1 MSEST
6 KIFLATA
13 IPSGIVFV
21 ILCSTCL
28 ACCCL
33 TCCSKIKQKQDDKKK
48 PTEASMVEET
58 AKVVGEETKVV
69 GEETI
74 EMNPFSR

>member
-1 MSEST
+1 MSTST
-6 KIFLATA
+6 QIFLATA

-28 ACCCL
+28 VCCCFE
-33 TCCSKIKQKQDDKKK
+33 CESKIKQQHQDDNNDNNEKQ
-48 PTEASMVEET
+48 TGASAVEDT
-58 AKVVGEETKVV
+58 SKVG

-74 EMNPFSR
+74 EIPTLSR